1 MDEGTPGLDC
11 GVGID
16 LTSSDVLKVRVKGKM
31 MGKMTVDLPREKV
44 AEFCRRNHIRRL
56 SLFGSALR
64 GELRQDS
71 DIDFLVE
78 FDPNHIPGLI
88 KLAGMELEL
97 SGLLGRRV
105 DLRTAQDL
113 SRYFREDVCRS
124 AKVQYAE
131 ISGGP
136 GQ

>member
-1 MDEGTPGLDC
+1 MDKIPTDMPTKS
-11 GVGID
+11 I
-16 LTSSDVLKVRVKGKM
+16 
-31 MGKMTVDLPREKV
+31 

-64 GELRQDS
+64 GEMRPDS

-78 FDPNHIPGLI
+78 FDPDHVPGLI

-97 SGLLGRRV
+97 SGLLGRKV
-105 DLRTAQDL
+105 DLRTPQDL

-131 ISGGP
+131 R
-136 GQ
+136 